1 MARVVPAWVDP
12 AETKRQSTTR
22 VTLHVTRSN
31 PRLRD
36 YSLVE
41 RFVLDYA
48 RYPELPGDGPAHRA
62 LLHARVANLAA
73 QARSVRQPWGSGT
86 VEAWRRRTAA
96 ETLVRIAKLSSAA
109 QQILGQAISKVVR

>member
-1 MARVVPAWVDP
+1 MPASVDP
-12 AETKRQSTTR
+12 GETKPQSTTR
-22 VTLHVTRSN
+22 VTLHVVRSN
-31 PRLRD
+31 VRLRN

-48 RYPELPGDGPAHRA
+48 RYPELPGDGPAHWA
-62 LLHARVANLAA
+62 LHARVANLAA
-73 QARSVRQPWGSGT
+73 QARSVRQPWASGT

-109 QQILGQAISKVVR
+109 QQILGRAVSKVVR